1 MTSTAEV
8 QKKIRKRRQI
18 SDVNDFLDHHE
29 KAKNFMQNIEDV
41 SLWMANAVGATL
53 GVLLEDLNTSPGD
66 FRNSL
71 QRSCRRVLSAAATK
85 TERVIFFHEAIPGFT
100 VLAIKKDGW
109 GTQTE
114 TSAPKSEKSST
125 KTKTA
130 VQEDKGLDDERN
142 QAVQGIIESYVNRT
156 GNRVMA
162 IEGSDVVLI
171 LFPVSDLKKNLE
183 EMGFWSP

>member
-1 MTSTAEV
+1 MTSAAEV

-53 GVLLEDLNTSPGD
+53 GVLMEDLNTGPGD

-71 QRSCRRVLSAAATK
+71 QRSCRRVLAAAAAK
-85 TERVIFFHEAIPGFT
+85 TERVIFFNEAIPGFT
-100 VLAIKKDGW
+100 VLAIKKEGW
-109 GTQTE
+109 GTHP
-114 TSAPKSEKSST
+114 APSPSEKSSA
-125 KTKTA
+125 KSKDA
-130 VQEDKGLDDERN
+130 VKEDKVLDDERN